1 MERSLLASASQSTVG
16 EELRDD
22 AASAAA
28 AEYEAA
34 VPVVEPATSKEGT
47 AATSK
52 AVAAM
57 CRSGI
62 ASSSD
67 IEGRGGDVQ
76 RPQSWTITLIE
87 DAAELAFITTFR
99 AELVRRGICRIVDR
113 DGIEEIELTNNIP
126 REAMDSS
133 STSSP
138 PPSPSPPLP
147 RAIANEPAQEPPSK
161 IGRFSL

>member
-22 AASAAA
+22 AASAAVG
-28 AEYEAA
+28 EYEAA
-34 VPVVEPATSKEGT
+34 VAVVEPATSKAGA

-52 AVAAM
+52 AGAAM

-67 IEGRGGDVQ
+67 VEGRGGDVQ
-76 RPQSWTITLIE
+76 RPQSRTITLIE
-87 DAAELAFITTFR
+87 DAAELAFITAFR

-113 DGIEEIELTNNIP
+113 DGIEEIELIP

-138 PPSPSPPLP
+138 SLPSPSPPLP
-147 RAIANEPAQEPPSK
+147 RAIANEPEQEPPSK
-161 IGRFSL
+161 IGRFNS